1 MKNTISIIIPTLNEA
16 NIIEKLIK
24 YLHENFPNTEII
36 VSDGGST
43 DDTVSI
49 VSGLA
54 KVVNSKKGRAL
65 QMNSGAKA
73 ASGDI
78 LWFLHADCFP
88 SPKSVD
94 LILNAFKD
102 KTVVGGGFRWGLD
115 GKKWYYKI
123 TTYLA
128 HFKNKL
134 KSNLFGD
141 MGIFV
146 REDVFTKLKGYAD
159 IPLMEDVEFNK
170 RLKKYGKIVI
180 LDEILLSSDRKLL
193 KKGPIKTFII
203 NNLIKFAYRLGISP
217 TFLVKL
223 YYKE

>member
-1 MKNTISIIIPTLNEA
+1 MKNSISIIIPTLNEV

-24 YLHENFPNTEII
+24 YLHENLPNTEII

-54 KVVNSKKGRAL
+54 KVVSSEKGRAL

-88 SPKSVD
+88 SPKSAD

-128 HFKNKL
+128 HLKNKS
-134 KSNLFGD
+134 KRNLFGD

-146 REDVFTKLKGYAD
+146 RADVFTKLKGYAD
-159 IPLMEDVEFNK
+159 IPFMEDVEFNK

-203 NNLIKFAYRLGISP
+203 NNSIKFAYRLGISP
-217 TFLVKL
+217 TFLVKF